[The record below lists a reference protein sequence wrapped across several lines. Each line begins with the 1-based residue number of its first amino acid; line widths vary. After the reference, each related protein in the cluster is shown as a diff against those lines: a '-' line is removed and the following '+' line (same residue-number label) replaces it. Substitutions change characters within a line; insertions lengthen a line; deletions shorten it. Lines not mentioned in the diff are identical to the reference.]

1 MNEKKIDRRILRTRQ
16 RIKETFAQLMEEK
29 GFEAITIR
37 DLTERA
43 DINRGT
49 FYLHYLDKYDLL
61 EKSENEIFEEMEKIA
76 DKAWEKVSREH
87 YGKMNLDEPFPFIIK
102 LFEYLEENY
111 EFIRVLL
118 GPNGNS
124 AFQLRVKEVIKIKM
138 LDKVLRYTQPKQM
151 LVPMDYLVAY
161 VSSAHLGVIQQWLQR
176 GMDRTP
182 QEMALLLSKISNFG
196 PAHVAG
202 LKETL
207 EGKK

>member
-1 MNEKKIDRRILRTRQ
+1 MDEKKTDRRILRTRQ
-16 RIKETFAQLMEEK
+16 KIKETFAHLMEVK

-37 DLTERA
+37 DLTECA

-61 EKSENEIFEEMEKIA
+61 EKSEDELFEEMERLT
-76 DKAWEKVSREH
+76 DEAWEDVSRDQFE
-87 YGKMNLDEPFPFIIK
+87 KVNMNEPLPFIIK

-111 EFIRVLL
+111 DFIKVLL

-124 AFQLRVKEVIKIKM
+124 AFQVRVKEVIKKKM
-138 LDKVLRYTQPKQM
+138 LDKFLIHSHPEHM
-151 LVPMDYLVAY
+151 LVPLDYLVAY

-196 PAHVAG
+196 PAYVAG
-202 LKETL
+202 LKETV
-207 EGKK
+207 EE

>member
-1 MNEKKIDRRILRTRQ
+1 MEEKKTDRRVLRTRQ

-29 GFEAITIR
+29 GFEAMTVR

-61 EKSENEIFEEMEKIA
+61 EKSEGEIFEDLERIA
-76 DKAWEKVSREH
+76 DEAWESLSRDQYEQ
-87 YGKMNLDEPFPFIIK
+87 MNLDEPFPFIIN

-111 EFIRVLL
+111 EFIQVLL

-124 AFQLRVKEVIKIKM
+124 AFQARVKEVIKKKM
-138 LDKVLRYTQPKQM
+138 LDKFLRYTQTDKM

-161 VSSAHLGVIQQWLQR
+161 VSSAHLGVIQEWLQR

-182 QEMALLLSKISNFG
+182 HEMALLLSKVSNFG
-196 PAHVAG
+196 PAYVAG
-202 LKETL
+202 LKEKY
-207 EGKK
+207 EA